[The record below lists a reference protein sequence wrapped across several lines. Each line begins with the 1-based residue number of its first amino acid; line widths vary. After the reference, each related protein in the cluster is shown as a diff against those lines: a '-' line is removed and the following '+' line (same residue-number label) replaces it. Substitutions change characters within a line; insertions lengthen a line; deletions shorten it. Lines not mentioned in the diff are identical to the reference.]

1 VYNINCSD
9 LEMED
14 LLRIGRAAQ
23 KLTPAVLVFSSTFLL
38 KFAAFCSAEGADI
51 RPFLK
56 ESMEAHG
63 GRGGG
68 SASFFQGLFSS
79 AGDID
84 AFLASLPK
92 EIALS

>member
-1 VYNINCSD
+1 
-9 LEMED
+9 
-14 LLRIGRAAQ
+14 
-23 KLTPAVLVFSSTFLL
+23 VFSSTFLL

-56 ESMEAHG
+56 ERMEAHG

-68 SASFFQGLFSS
+68 SASFFQGLFGS
-79 AGDID
+79 AENLD

-92 EIALS
+92 EIDLA